1 MDMGAAFIKSVK
13 NNAPDAAI
21 CIDPFHVV
29 QLATNSGMAAFM
41 KAAAT
46 VRGHMEGIYQAVT
59 RKISNGKHEGLNNK
73 IRTMTRRSYGF
84 HSPEAVLALI
94 MLACGPV
101 TVRLPYQ
108 K

>member
-1 MDMGAAFIKSVK
+1 MELIATWCQKAA
-13 NNAPDAAI
+13 
-21 CIDPFHVV
+21 
-29 QLATNSGMAAFM
+29 TSGIQEFA

-46 VRGHMEGIYQAVT
+46 ISSHTEGIHAAVS
-59 RKISNGKHEGLNNK
+59 RNLSNGRHEGLNNK

-84 HSPEAVLALI
+84 HTPEAALALI

-101 TVRLPYQ
+101 KIQLPYQ